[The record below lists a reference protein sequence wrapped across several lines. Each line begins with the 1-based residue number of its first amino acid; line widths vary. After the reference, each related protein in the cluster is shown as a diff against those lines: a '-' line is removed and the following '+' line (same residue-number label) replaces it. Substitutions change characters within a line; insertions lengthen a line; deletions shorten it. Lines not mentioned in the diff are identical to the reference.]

1 MSQTVR
7 EWMSS
12 PVIFV
17 DADSAVA
24 QALTLMRRRNIHS
37 LMVALSGNDLGII
50 TTTDIRDKIAGA
62 ERDPKATLVREIMS
76 TPVVMAHPD
85 MTLKECSL
93 KMQASGVHHLPV
105 ANERGTVVGM
115 ISANDIFAAIEEIG
129 WVEL

>member
-1 MSQTVR
+1 MTQTVR

-17 DADSAVA
+17 DADSPVS

-37 LMVALSGNDLGII
+37 LMVALSGSDLGIV

-62 ERDPKATLVREIMS
+62 DRDPKTTFVREIMS
-76 TPVVMAHPD
+76 APVITARPD
-85 MTLKECSL
+85 MSLKDCSL
-93 KMQASGVHHLPV
+93 LMKEKGVHHLPV
-105 ANERGTVVGM
+105 CDERGMIVGM

-129 WVEL
+129 WAEL

>member
-17 DADSAVA
+17 DAESTVA

-37 LMVALSGNDLGII
+37 LMVALSGNDLGIV

-62 ERDPKATLVREIMS
+62 ERDPKTTLVREVM
-76 TPVVMAHPD
+76 TAPVITAHPE
-85 MTLKECSL
+85 MSLKDCSL
-93 KMQASGVHHLPV
+93 KMKEMGVHHLPV
-105 ANERGTVVGM
+105 SDERGMIVGM
-115 ISANDIFAAIEEIG
+115 ISANDIFAAIEEMG
-129 WVEL
+129 WAAL